1 MKVSLARL
9 ENGSLSAESVRYCAS
24 PAIRF
29 GLAILAVFAGGCAED
44 KPKFPIATIQGTVSI
59 DGKPVKEGSL
69 QFMPGQN
76 VQGQV
81 AQAKIADGKFMAK
94 NVPVG
99 QVRVMFNVTR
109 PTGKMISEYS
119 TPYPEIENLV
129 PKNSRDGVDLTVD
142 GNDSVNFDLLN
153 EPGSAADS
161 TAPK

>member
-9 ENGSLSAESVRYCAS
+9 ENRSLSADSVRSFAR

-29 GLAILAVFAGGCAED
+29 GCTMLTVFALGCAED
-44 KPKFPIATIQGTVSI
+44 KPKFPVATIQGTVSI

-81 AQAKIADGKFMAK
+81 TQAKIADGKFTAK

-99 QVRVMFNVTR
+99 QVRVMFFITR
-109 PTGKMISEYS
+109 ATGKMISAHD
-119 TPYPEIENLV
+119 PEIENLV
-129 PKNSRDGVDLTVD
+129 PKNSRDGVDLTVA
-142 GNDSVNFDLLN
+142 GNDTVKFDLHN
-153 EPGSAADS
+153 DMAMDS
-161 TAPK
+161 TSSK